1 MKLLIT
7 TQQPDINSPVDDR
20 FGRAACFLIVN
31 TDTDEWQAVDNPARD
46 NRGGAGVAAAQFA
59 ADHQI
64 SAIISGDFG
73 PNTIAPLNA
82 ARIKMVRFP
91 KAGLTG
97 KDVIEMVR
105 SGQLEI
111 A

>member
-1 MKLLIT
+1 MLILIT
-7 TQQPDINSPVDDR
+7 VQQPDINSPVDER

-31 TDTDEWQAVDNPARD
+31 TETDEWQAVANPARD
-46 NRGGAGVAAAQFA
+46 NRGGAGVATAQFA
-59 ADHQI
+59 ADHRVD
-64 SAIISGDFG
+64 AVISGDFG
-73 PNTIAPLNA
+73 PNTIAPLNTA
-82 ARIKMVRFP
+82 NIKRIRFP

-105 SGQLEI
+105 SGQIDI